1 MAWVEELETWSVTFM
16 IVLIGTPS
24 VYEDYIW
31 RKLKSAHAALLSCE
45 HSTRTPSEPFGNKKL
60 LL

>member
-1 MAWVEELETWSVTFM
+1 MGGRTRDVVRNFH
-16 IVLIGTPS
+16 VLIGTPS